1 MKKMNMFLK
10 AAFMVPCLIMV
21 SSCTIK
27 YIPPVDPQPQDE
39 GRYMFMANIEE
50 TPWTEPYVWDASHDA
65 VGIYAGNESNCKY
78 VLRDSYDACTGQV
91 QIYGPAVT
99 GKAYAYFPYSADGV
113 SSLLEGRLVIPQ
125 HQNYCIGA
133 YHALSSQSVRVGY
146 CENDAV
152 SLRYMAGVLTVSL
165 KVDFESNVDEVIL
178 TCKQDICGN
187 LDVSGLA
194 EQRLTEASNSIS
206 MSISGLPCSED
217 DPLPLSFVLP
227 AGEYT
232 EIYVTVNGVG
242 ESVTAQVKTT
252 DAVIVEASRET
263 VAVAE
268 VAAQEHDYSGSDF
281 EEEIVHFD

>member
-27 YIPPVDPQPQDE
+27 YMPPVDPQPQE
-39 GRYMFMANIEE
+39 GGRYMFMASIEDI
-50 TPWTEPYVWDASHDA
+50 PWTEPHVWSASEDAA
-65 VGIYAGNESNCKY
+65 GIYAGNGYNCKY
-78 VLRDSYDACTGQV
+78 VLRKSYDACTGQV
-91 QIYGPAVT
+91 QIYGPEVT
-99 GKAYAYFPYSADGV
+99 GEAYAYFPYDAAGIP
-113 SSLLEGRLVIPQ
+113 SLSGGRIVIPQ

-165 KVDFESNVDEVIL
+165 KVDFESGVDEAVL

-206 MSISGLPCSED
+206 MPISGLPCSED
-217 DPLPLSFVLP
+217 DPLQLSFVLP

-242 ESVTAQVKTT
+242 ESVTANVKTT
-252 DAVIVEASRET
+252 EAVVVEDSRET
-263 VAVAE
+263 RVVAE
-268 VAAQEHDYSGSDF
+268 VSAQEHDYSGSDF